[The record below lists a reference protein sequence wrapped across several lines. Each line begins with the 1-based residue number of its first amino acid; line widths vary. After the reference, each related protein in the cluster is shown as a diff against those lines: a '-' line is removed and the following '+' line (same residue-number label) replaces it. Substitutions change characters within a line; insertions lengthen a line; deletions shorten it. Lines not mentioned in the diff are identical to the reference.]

1 MLQTPDPPPLP
12 YIKGRLNLLNRAA
25 ITIMGSRNAT
35 AQCKSSAEAFASAL
49 SGAGLTVVSGLAPGI
64 DAAAHRGGL
73 AGKASTVAIVGTG
86 LGKVYPARNREVAH
100 EIALKGTIV
109 SEFALATPPLAA
121 NFPSRN
127 CVIAGISRGTLVV

>member
-49 SGAGLTVVSGLAPGI
+49 YGAGLTVVS
-64 DAAAHRGGL
+64 GL